1 MTTLNDIRI
10 VLVETS
16 HPGNIGATARAMKT
30 MGLSQLVLV
39 APKYHSHPEAT
50 ALASNAPDILK
61 QARICS
67 SLEAA
72 VADCTL
78 VMATSARPRHH
89 NWQVVTPRECA
100 GEMARLPPGETAA
113 LVFGREKFGLTNDE
127 LGLCQRLVQIPANP
141 EYNVLNLAAAV
152 QLLAYELRL
161 ALETPALQ
169 AAIEPGVGNVA
180 MEDFYAHLER
190 LITRTGFLDPE
201 NPRKLMRRLR
211 CLFNRARPDA
221 NEYNI
226 LRGILASVEEKLEKT
241 VKHPR
246 RAPGKKSKKLDR
258 NNGLKQD

>member
-1 MTTLNDIRI
+1 MPTLNDIRI

-16 HPGNIGATARAMKT
+16 HPGNIGAAARAMKT

-50 ALASNAPDILK
+50 ALASNAPDLLE
-61 QARICS
+61 QAQVCGT
-67 SLEAA
+67 LAEALA
-72 VADCTL
+72 GCTL

-89 NWQVVTPRECA
+89 NWQVATPRECA
-100 GEMARLPPGETAA
+100 AEVARLPPGETAA
-113 LVFGREKFGLTNDE
+113 IVFGRERYGLTNDE

-141 EYNVLNLAAAV
+141 DYPVLNLAAAV

-161 ALETPALQ
+161 ALQQPADQPLL
-169 AAIEPGVGNVA
+169 EPGVGNDA

-190 LITRTGFLDPE
+190 VILRTGFLDPG
-201 NPRKLMRRLR
+201 NPRQLMRRLR

-226 LRGILASVEEKLEKT
+226 LRGILASVEDT
-241 VKHPR
+241 
-246 RAPGKKSKKLDR
+246 LDR
-258 NNGLKQD
+258 R

>member
-1 MTTLNDIRI
+1 MMQLADIRI

-16 HPGNIGATARAMKT
+16 HPGNIGAAARAMKT

-39 APKYHSHPEAT
+39 APKHQTHPEAT
-50 ALASNAPDILK
+50 ALASNAPDILE
-61 QARICS
+61 QARVFPT
-67 SLEAA
+67 LQEA

-100 GEMARLPPGETAA
+100 AEMARLPHGETAA

-141 EYNVLNLAAAV
+141 AYSVLNLAAAV

-161 ALETPALQ
+161 ALQAPEPAEPL
-169 AAIEPGVGNVA
+169 EPGIGNA
-180 MEDFYAHLER
+180 EMEDFYAQLER
-190 LITRTGFLDPE
+190 LIMRTGFLDPD

-226 LRGILASVEEKLEKT
+226 LRGILASIEEKL
-241 VKHPR
+241 P
-246 RAPGKKSKKLDR
+246 P
-258 NNGLKQD
+258 Q

>member
-1 MTTLNDIRI
+1 MAQLSDIRI

-16 HPGNIGATARAMKT
+16 HPGNIGAAARAMKT
-30 MGLSQLVLV
+30 MGLSQLALV
-39 APKYHSHPEAT
+39 APKYHTHPEAT
-50 ALASNAPDILK
+50 ALASNAPDVLE
-61 QARICS
+61 QAQVYPT
-67 SLEAA
+67 LQAA

-100 GEMARLPPGETAA
+100 AELATLPPGESAA

-127 LGLCQRLVQIPANP
+127 LGLCHQLVQIPANP
-141 EYNVLNLAAAV
+141 EYSVLNLAAAV

-161 ALETPALQ
+161 AMQSPAPQELL
-169 AAIEPGVGNVA
+169 EPGVGNAA

-190 LITRTGFLDPE
+190 VITRTGFLDPD

-226 LRGILASVEEKLEKT
+226 LRGLLASVEQKLPPE
-241 VKHPR
+241 
-246 RAPGKKSKKLDR
+246 
-258 NNGLKQD
+258 

>member
-1 MTTLNDIRI
+1 MSQLDSIRI

-16 HPGNIGATARAMKT
+16 HPGNIGAAARAMKT
-30 MGLSQLVLV
+30 MGLSRLALV
-39 APKYHSHPEAT
+39 APKYHTHPEAT
-50 ALASNAPDILK
+50 ALASNAPDVLE
-61 QARICS
+61 QAQVYPT
-67 SLEAA
+67 LQAA

-100 GEMARLPPGETAA
+100 AEMQKLPSGETAA

-127 LGLCQRLVQIPANP
+127 LGLCHRLVQIPANP
-141 EYNVLNLAAAV
+141 EYSVLNLAAAV

-161 ALETPALQ
+161 ALQSPAPSEPL
-169 AAIEPGVGNVA
+169 EPGIGNA
-180 MEDFYAHLER
+180 EMEDLYRHLER
-190 LITRTGFLDPE
+190 VITRTGFLDPD

-226 LRGILASVEEKLEKT
+226 LRGLLASVEQKLPPE
-241 VKHPR
+241 
-246 RAPGKKSKKLDR
+246 
-258 NNGLKQD
+258 